1 MNWLDI
7 ILIGIVVIGA
17 LRGYRIG
24 LLGALVNVAALVLA
38 ALIASQV
45 VYMLGVAG
53 YGYFGM
59 SASVIVI
66 IYWLIGAV
74 TVAAIQYAWNIL
86 RKSLGIVTL
95 GASSLVDRVGGLL
108 LGVALGGLFAAIIV
122 LGLARLTYDLPLES
136 TNIAGAALNVREGL
150 ESTLAESVVVRFVIA
165 IADDLPFD
173 AFGLITQ
180 GFEQALELVERRI

>member
-1 MNWLDI
+1 MNWLDVV
-7 ILIGIVVIGA
+7 LIGIVVIGA

-24 LLGALVNVAALVLA
+24 LLGAWVNVAALVLA

-45 VYMLGVAG
+45 VYGLGLVG
-53 YGYFGM
+53 DGYFRL
-59 SASVIVI
+59 SASVIVV
-66 IYWLIGAV
+66 IYWLISAV
-74 TVAAIQYAWNIL
+74 TVVVIQYAWNIL
-86 RKSLGIVTL
+86 RRALGIVTL

-108 LGVALGGLFAAIIV
+108 LGVALGGLLAAIIV

-136 TNIAGAALNVREGL
+136 TNIAGAVLNVREGL
-150 ESTLAESVVVRFVIA
+150 ESTLAESVVVRLFIT
-165 IADDLPFD
+165 IADDLPYD